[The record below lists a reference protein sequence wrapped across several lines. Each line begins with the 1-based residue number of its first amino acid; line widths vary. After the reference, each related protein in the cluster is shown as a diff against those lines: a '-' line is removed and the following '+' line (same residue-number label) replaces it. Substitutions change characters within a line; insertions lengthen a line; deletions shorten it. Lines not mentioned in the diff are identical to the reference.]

1 MANTATFEDALAS
14 ILGLV
19 LGGGEGG
26 EKASINDNFRP
37 RTIKGP
43 GYWLITQTSTL
54 KSNVIGGWMPEYNK
68 DAVTFYRWKQKGVY
82 KHITRVT
89 VWVGVTSRDDT
100 QGQERNTTDPGN
112 STNPDGNPVVA
123 LGNAW
128 ERMIADL
135 PKVAGPNKA
144 FDPDSIGSVREI
156 LANLTTHA
164 LGISSELTDQVK
176 SVNAK
181 SPDFK
186 GSAESAWRHRV
197 QEANKYLADIM
208 PQAKQWD
215 TSLAQVEQAMRD
227 FITAVADTFEK
238 WSSIHPAGI
247 WQHPYRV
254 IAQMFNES
262 TLEYGDL
269 HDGQSNAWDL
279 GQQYAET
286 GDEEGSQYRGTKFGG
301 SDAGIVTWTPPAWV
315 KYHPFD
321 AFSIPEWNK
330 LDQHLRQM
338 WADNALKTFEP
349 AILAAKKLVSVF
361 AEARNPM
368 SITDPKPVP
377 PNPMPNDVGMPNGG
391 FANNPFGN
399 MGNPFANWGDPFAN
413 MGNPFANVGN
423 PFANMGNPF
432 ANVGNPFA
440 NVGNPFANVGANF
453 GNQFPNGGGLGN
465 PFANGGGLGNPF
477 ANGTGGG
484 AFMPASM
491 MPNSG
496 AGGGAGNPFA
506 NGLGG
511 SFGGGAENPFGG
523 GVGGGLPTDL
533 KVKSGMPSEGG
544 GAGNPFANGLGGSFG
559 GGAGGDLPASLMPN
573 SGAGGG
579 AGNPF
584 ANGLDG
590 SFGGGAENPFGGG
603 AGGGLPTDLKVKSGM
618 PSEGGGAG
626 NPFANGGLDAVVGGG
641 GASGLPPI
649 PAPKPVTPSA
659 GGGLENPF
667 TGGGAGSSLPTS
679 NLGLNRKPSGPQ
691 SLGDLTPS
699 QLEQLDKAG
708 LLDDVPLTAE
718 QADYLRKNGLSP
730 GGATNLGQLSPDQ
743 LDALD
748 RGGLLDETPLTNDQ
762 RAKLGLNGP
771 QSLGDLTPSQ
781 LQRLD
786 GAGLLDDAP
795 LTAEQADY
803 LRKNGLSPG
812 GATNL
817 GQLNPDQ
824 LDALQRGGLLDDVP
838 LSPEERAKLGLP
850 PNPSGSSGGGGSVP
864 GLNTGKLPWPDTGGG
879 GSVPGLNTGKLPW
892 PDTGPSAPIDRNAF
906 PTTVDGK
913 DVSPKPGMTGSIT
926 APPALGDVTR
936 PGSASFPHVPGVQ
949 VGTGGLSAVPGVSG
963 SPGALNPDKLGVP
976 VGGPVGANLTPG
988 PGAGPGLP
996 QPGAGGMPGGGMPF
1010 MPPMMPGM
1018 GGAPQQGQDRDR
1030 QRSTWLKEDEKV
1042 WGTDP
1047 DCAPAVIGR
1056 RGRDTRVE
1064 DDEFGMPVDDRPG
1077 SQDERRRYRG
1087 R

>member
-37 RTIKGP
+37 RSIKGP

-54 KSNVIGGWMPEYNK
+54 KHTGSWMPEYNK
-68 DAVTFYRWKQKGVY
+68 DAVTFYRWKQKGAT

-89 VWVGVTSRDDT
+89 VWVGVTSKDDT
-100 QGQERNTTDPGN
+100 QGQKGNSTDPGN
-112 STNPDGNPVVA
+112 STNADGNPVVA

-135 PKVAGPNKA
+135 PKVAGPNKT

-156 LANLTTHA
+156 LGNLTTHA

-176 SVNAK
+176 SVNVK

-197 QEANKYLADIM
+197 QEANKYLADIL
-208 PQAKQWD
+208 PQFKQWD

-254 IAQMFNES
+254 IATMFNES
-262 TLEYGDL
+262 TLQYGDL

-279 GQQYAET
+279 GQQYADT
-286 GDEEGSQYRGTKFGG
+286 GDKEGTEYRGTKFGG
-301 SDAGIVTWTPPAWV
+301 SDAGTVMWTPPAWV
-315 KYHPFD
+315 KYHSFD

-349 AILAAKKLVSVF
+349 AVLAAKKLVSVF

-391 FANNPFGN
+391 FPNNPFGN

-413 MGNPFANVGN
+413 MGNPFANMGNPFANVGNPFANVGN

-440 NVGNPFANVGANF
+440 NVGANF
-453 GNQFPNGGGLGN
+453 GNPFP
-465 PFANGGGLGNPF
+465 NGGGLGNPF

-484 AFMPASM
+484 AFFPTSLV
-491 MPNSG
+491 PNSG

-511 SFGGGAENPFGG
+511 SFA
-523 GVGGGLPTDL
+523 
-533 KVKSGMPSEGG
+533 
-544 GAGNPFANGLGGSFG
+544 A
-559 GGAGGDLPASLMPN
+559 
-573 SGAGGG
+573 
-579 AGNPF
+579 
-584 ANGLDG
+584 
-590 SFGGGAENPFGGG
+590 GGAENPFGGG
-603 AGGGLPTDLKVKSGM
+603 AGGGLPTSLMPNSGDAFGGGAGNPFANGLGGSSAGGGLENPFGGGAGGGLPADLKVKSGM

-641 GASGLPPI
+641 GAGDPFGGGGANGLPPV
-649 PAPKPVTPSA
+649 PTPEPVVPSA

-667 TGGGAGSSLPTS
+667 TGGGGGSSLPTNNFGIS
-679 NLGLNRKPSGPQ
+679 RKPSGPQ

-743 LDALD
+743 LDALE

-781 LQRLD
+781 LRQLD
-786 GAGLLDDAP
+786 GAGLLDDVP

-817 GQLNPDQ
+817 GQLSPDQ
-824 LDALQRGGLLDDVP
+824 LDALQRGGLLDELP
-838 LSPEERAKLGLP
+838 LSPAERAKLGLP
-850 PNPSGSSGGGGSVP
+850 PNPSGSSGGAGSVP
-864 GLNTGKLPWPDTGGG
+864 GLNTGRLPWPD
-879 GSVPGLNTGKLPW
+879 PGPT
-892 PDTGPSAPIDRNAF
+892 APVDRNPF

-913 DVSPKPGMTGSIT
+913 NVSPKPGMTGSIT
-926 APPALGDVTR
+926 APPAFGDVTR
-936 PGSASFPHVPGVQ
+936 PGSASFPQVPGVQ

-976 VGGPVGANLTPG
+976 VGGPVGTNLNSG

-996 QPGAGGMPGGGMPF
+996 QPGGGGMPGGGMPF

-1018 GGAPQQGQDRDR
+1018 GGAPQPGKDRDR

-1064 DDEFGMPVDDRPG
+1064 DDEFGMPVDERPG

>member
-1 MANTATFEDALAS
+1 MTNTATFEDALAS

-26 EKASINDNFRP
+26 DKASINDKYRP

-43 GYWLITQTSTL
+43 GYWLINQTSTL
-54 KSNVIGGWMPEYNK
+54 KKLTPGGWMPEYNK
-68 DAVTFYRWKQKGVY
+68 DAVTFYRWKQDGAT
-82 KHITRVT
+82 KHITRLT
-89 VWVGVTSRDDT
+89 VWVGVTSKDKT

-112 STNPDGNPVVA
+112 STNPEGNDVVS

-128 ERMIADL
+128 ERMISDL
-135 PKVAGPNKA
+135 PKVAGPNST
-144 FDPDSIGSVREI
+144 FDADSIGSVREI
-156 LANLTTHA
+156 LGNLTTHA

-208 PQAKQWD
+208 PQFKQWD

-227 FITAVADTFEK
+227 FVDAVRDTFEK
-238 WSSIHPAGI
+238 WTSIHPAGV
-247 WQHPYRV
+247 WQHPYRL
-254 IAQMFNES
+254 IATMFNES

-279 GQQYAET
+279 GQQYADT
-286 GDEEGSQYRGTKFGG
+286 GDQEGSEYRGTKLGG
-301 SDAGIVTWTPPAWV
+301 SDAGVVTWTPPAWV

-321 AFSIPEWNK
+321 AFSVPEWNK

-338 WADNALKTFEP
+338 WADKALETFEP
-349 AILAAKKLVSVF
+349 AVLAAKNLVAVF

-377 PNPMPNDVGMPNGG
+377 PNPMPNDVGMPNGA
-391 FANNPFGN
+391 FPNNPFGN

-413 MGNPFANVGN
+413 MGNPFANMGN

-432 ANVGNPFA
+432 ANMGNPFANMGNPFA

-453 GNQFPNGGGLGN
+453 GNQFPNGGSMGN
-465 PFANGGGLGNPF
+465 PFANGGGLDNPF
-477 ANGTGGG
+477 TN
-484 AFMPASM
+484 
-491 MPNSG
+491 G
-496 AGGGAGNPFA
+496 AGAGALF
-506 NGLGG
+506 
-511 SFGGGAENPFGG
+511 
-523 GVGGGLPTDL
+523 PT
-533 KVKSGMPSEGG
+533 
-544 GAGNPFANGLGGSFG
+544 
-559 GGAGGDLPASLMPN
+559 SLMPN

-584 ANGLDG
+584 ANGALG
-590 SFGGGAENPFGGG
+590 AAFTGGGADNPSGGGASNLFPASLMSKSERPSEAGGAGNPFANNGAVGAAFGGG
-603 AGGGLPTDLKVKSGM
+603 AGNPFANNGAVGAAF
-618 PSEGGGAG
+618 GGGAG
-626 NPFANGGLDAVVGGG
+626 NPFANGSLDNPFTEGGAGNPSGGG
-641 GASGLPPI
+641 GANSLLPPVPI
-649 PAPKPVTPSA
+649 PEPVVPSV
-659 GGGLENPF
+659 GGGAQNPF
-667 TGGGAGSSLPTS
+667 TGGGGGSSLPTK
-679 NLGLNRKPSGPQ
+679 NLGLNRSPSGPQ

-699 QLEQLDKAG
+699 QLRQLDKAG

-730 GGATNLGQLSPDQ
+730 GGATKLGQLSPDQ
-743 LDALD
+743 LDALA
-748 RGGLLDETPLTNDQ
+748 RGGLLDETPLTSDQ
-762 RAKLGLNGP
+762 RAKLGLDGP

-781 LQRLD
+781 LRQLD
-786 GAGLLDDAP
+786 GAGLLDDVP

-812 GATNL
+812 GATKL
-817 GQLNPDQ
+817 GQLGPDQ

-864 GLNTGKLPWPDTGGG
+864 GLDVGR
-879 GSVPGLNTGKLPW
+879 LPW
-892 PDTGPSAPIDRNAF
+892 PDTGPTAPVDRNQF

-913 DVSPKPGMTGSIT
+913 NVSPKPGTTGSIT
-926 APPALGDVTR
+926 TPPAFGDVTR

-976 VGGPVGANLTPG
+976 VGGPVGTNLNAG

-996 QPGAGGMPGGGMPF
+996 QPGGGGMPGGGMPF

-1030 QRSTWLKEDEKV
+1030 QRSTWLKEDDKV

-1064 DDEFGMPVDDRPG
+1064 DDEFGMPVDERPG

>member
-26 EKASINDNFRP
+26 DKASINDNFRP

-54 KSNVIGGWMPEYNK
+54 KNSEPGGWMPEYNK
-68 DAVTFYRWKQKGVY
+68 DAVTFYKWRQDGVTKY
-82 KHITRVT
+82 ITRVT
-89 VWVGVTSRDDT
+89 VWVGVTSRDKT
-100 QGQERNTTDPGN
+100 QGQKYNSTDPGN
-112 STNPDGNPVVA
+112 STNADGNPVVS

-135 PKVAGPNKA
+135 PKVAGPNKT

-215 TSLAQVEQAMRD
+215 TTLAQVEQAMRD

-254 IAQMFNES
+254 IATMFNES
-262 TLEYGDL
+262 TLELGDL

-286 GDEEGSQYRGTKFGG
+286 GEQSNQGKRVGG
-301 SDAGIVTWTPPAWV
+301 RDGDLPIMWTPPAWV

-330 LDQHLRQM
+330 LDQHLRQL
-338 WADNALKTFEP
+338 WAEHALKTFEP
-349 AILAAKKLVSVF
+349 AVLAAKKLVSVF

-377 PNPMPNDVGMPNGG
+377 PNPMPNDVGMPNGA
-391 FANNPFGN
+391 FPNNPFGN

-413 MGNPFANVGN
+413 MGNPFANMGNPFANVGNPFANVGN

-440 NVGNPFANVGANF
+440 NAGANF
-453 GNQFPNGGGLGN
+453 GN
-465 PFANGGGLGNPF
+465 PFTNGGGLGNPF

-484 AFMPASM
+484 AFFPTSL

-511 SFGGGAENPFGG
+511 SFAGGGAENPFGG
-523 GVGGGLPTDL
+523 GAGGGLPASVMPNSGAGGGAGNPFANGLGGSFAGGGAENPFGGGAGGGLPDDL

-544 GAGNPFANGLGGSFG
+544 GAGNPFANGLGGSF
-559 GGAGGDLPASLMPN
+559 A
-573 SGAGGG
+573 
-579 AGNPF
+579 
-584 ANGLDG
+584 
-590 SFGGGAENPFGGG
+590 GGGAENPFGGG
-603 AGGGLPTDLKVKSGM
+603 AGGGLPDDLKVKSGM

-626 NPFANGGLDAVVGGG
+626 NPFANGPVDAALGGG
-641 GASGLPPI
+641 GAGNPFGGGGANGLPLVPT
-649 PAPKPVTPSA
+649 PKSVIPSA

-667 TGGGAGSSLPTS
+667 TGGGGGSSLPTS
-679 NLGLNRKPSGPQ
+679 NLGLNRNSSGPQ

-699 QLEQLDKAG
+699 QLQRLDKAG

-730 GGATNLGQLSPDQ
+730 GGATKLGQLNPDQ
-743 LDALD
+743 LDALQ
-748 RGGLLDETPLTNDQ
+748 RGGLLDETPLTSDQ

-786 GAGLLDDAP
+786 GAGLLDDVP

-812 GATNL
+812 GATKL
-817 GQLNPDQ
+817 GQLSPDQ

-864 GLNTGKLPWPDTGGG
+864 GLDAGR
-879 GSVPGLNTGKLPW
+879 LPW

-913 DVSPKPGMTGSIT
+913 NVSPKPGMTGGIT
-926 APPALGDVTR
+926 TPPAFGDVTR

-963 SPGALNPDKLGVP
+963 SAGALNPDKLGVP
-976 VGGPVGANLTPG
+976 VGGPVGTNLNAG

-996 QPGAGGMPGGGMPF
+996 QPGGGGMPGGGMPF

-1064 DDEFGMPVDDRPG
+1064 DDEFGMPVDERPG

>member
-54 KSNVIGGWMPEYNK
+54 KNSEPGGWMPEYNK
-68 DAVTFYRWKQKGVY
+68 DAVTFYKWRQSGATKY
-82 KHITRVT
+82 ITRVT

-100 QGQERNTTDPGN
+100 QGQKYNSTDPGN
-112 STNPDGNPVVA
+112 STNADGNPVVS

-197 QEANKYLADIM
+197 QEANKYLVDIM

-215 TSLAQVEQAMRD
+215 TTLAQVEQAMRD

-262 TLEYGDL
+262 TLELGDL

-286 GDEEGSQYRGTKFGG
+286 GEQSNQGKRVGGRDGSLP
-301 SDAGIVTWTPPAWV
+301 IMWTPPAWV

-330 LDQHLRQM
+330 LDQHLRQL
-338 WADNALKTFEP
+338 WAEHALKTFEP
-349 AILAAKKLVSVF
+349 AVLAAKELVSVF

-377 PNPMPNDVGMPNGG
+377 PNPMPNDVGMPNGA
-391 FANNPFGN
+391 FPNNPFGN

-413 MGNPFANVGN
+413 MGNPFANMGNPFANVGNPFANMGN

-432 ANVGNPFA
+432 ANVG
-440 NVGNPFANVGANF
+440 ANF
-453 GNQFPNGGGLGN
+453 GNPFP
-465 PFANGGGLGNPF
+465 NGGGLGNPF

-484 AFMPASM
+484 AFMPTSL

-523 GVGGGLPTDL
+523 GAGGGLPADL

-544 GAGNPFANGLGGSFG
+544 GAGNPFANGLDGSFG
-559 GGAGGDLPASLMPN
+559 GGAGAGGGLPASIMPN
-573 SGAGGG
+573 SGDAFGGG

-590 SFGGGAENPFGGG
+590 SFGGGAG

-626 NPFANGGLDAVVGGG
+626 NPFANGGLDAAVGGG

-649 PAPKPVTPSA
+649 PTPKPVTPSA

-748 RGGLLDETPLTNDQ
+748 RGGLLDDTPLTSDQ
-762 RAKLGLNGP
+762 RAKLGLDGP

-781 LQRLD
+781 LRQLD

-817 GQLNPDQ
+817 GQLGPDQ

-864 GLNTGKLPWPDTGGG
+864 GLDAGRLPWPDTGGA
-879 GSVPGLNTGKLPW
+879 GSAPGLDAGRLPW

-913 DVSPKPGMTGSIT
+913 NVSPKPGMTGGIT
-926 APPALGDVTR
+926 TPPAFGDVTR
-936 PGSASFPHVPGVQ
+936 PGSASFPQVPGVQ

-976 VGGPVGANLTPG
+976 VGGPVGTNLNSG

-996 QPGAGGMPGGGMPF
+996 QPGGGGMPGGGMPF

-1064 DDEFGMPVDDRPG
+1064 DDEFGMPVDERPG

>member
-26 EKASINDNFRP
+26 DKASINDNFRP

-54 KSNVIGGWMPEYNK
+54 KKLTPGGWMPEYNK
-68 DAVTFYRWKQKGVY
+68 DAVTFYRWKQSGAT

-100 QGQERNTTDPGN
+100 QKQERNTTDPGN

-215 TSLAQVEQAMRD
+215 TTLSQVEQAMRD

-262 TLEYGDL
+262 TLQYGDL

-279 GQQYAET
+279 GQQYADT
-286 GDEEGSQYRGTKFGG
+286 GDEAGFDRQGTKFGG
-301 SDAGIVTWTPPAWV
+301 SDAGTVMWTPPAWV
-315 KYHPFD
+315 KYHSFD

-349 AILAAKKLVSVF
+349 AILAAKKLVSAF

-413 MGNPFANVGN
+413 MGNPFANMGNPFANVGN

-453 GNQFPNGGGLGN
+453 GNPFPNGGGLGN

-477 ANGTGGG
+477 ANGAGGG

-496 AGGGAGNPFA
+496 AGGGAGNPFV

-523 GVGGGLPTDL
+523 GAGGGLPTDL
-533 KVKSGMPSEGG
+533 KVKSEMPSEGG

-559 GGAGGDLPASLMPN
+559 GGAGGDLPASMMPN

-603 AGGGLPTDLKVKSGM
+603 AGGGLPTDLKVKSEM

-626 NPFANGGLDAVVGGG
+626 NPFANDGLDAVVGGG

-649 PAPKPVTPSA
+649 PAPKPLTPSA

-730 GGATNLGQLSPDQ
+730 GGATNLGQL
-743 LDALD
+743 
-748 RGGLLDETPLTNDQ
+748 
-762 RAKLGLNGP
+762 
-771 QSLGDLTPSQ
+771 
-781 LQRLD
+781 
-786 GAGLLDDAP
+786 
-795 LTAEQADY
+795 
-803 LRKNGLSPG
+803 
-812 GATNL
+812 
-817 GQLNPDQ
+817 NPDQ

-864 GLNTGKLPWPDTGGG
+864 GLNTGKLPLPDTGGG
-879 GSVPGLNTGKLPW
+879 GSVPGLDAGRLPW

-913 DVSPKPGMTGSIT
+913 DVSPKPGMTGGIT
-926 APPALGDVTR
+926 TPPAFGDVTR

-976 VGGPVGANLTPG
+976 VGGPVGTNLNTG

-996 QPGAGGMPGGGMPF
+996 QPGVGGMPGGGMPF

-1056 RGRDTRVE
+1056 RVRDTRVE
-1064 DDEFGMPVDDRPG
+1064 EDEFGMPIDERPG

>member
-37 RTIKGP
+37 RSIKGP

-54 KSNVIGGWMPEYNK
+54 KHTGSWMPEYNK
-68 DAVTFYRWKQKGVY
+68 DAVTFYRWKQSGAT

-100 QGQERNTTDPGN
+100 QGQKGNSTDPGN
-112 STNPDGNPVVA
+112 STNADGNPVVS

-156 LANLTTHA
+156 LANLATHA

-215 TSLAQVEQAMRD
+215 TTLAQVEQAMRD

-238 WSSIHPAGI
+238 WSSIHPAGT

-254 IAQMFNES
+254 IATMFNES
-262 TLEYGDL
+262 TLQYGDL

-279 GQQYAET
+279 GQQYADT
-286 GDEEGSQYRGTKFGG
+286 GDQAGFDRQGTKFGG
-301 SDAGIVTWTPPAWV
+301 SDAGTVMWTPPAWV
-315 KYHPFD
+315 KYHSFD

-349 AILAAKKLVSVF
+349 AVLAAKKLVSVF

-391 FANNPFGN
+391 FPNNPFGN
-399 MGNPFANWGDPFAN
+399 MGNPFANW
-413 MGNPFANVGN
+413 GN

-440 NVGNPFANVGANF
+440 NVGNPFANVGNPFANVGANF
-453 GNQFPNGGGLGN
+453 GNPFP
-465 PFANGGGLGNPF
+465 NGGGLGNPF

-484 AFMPASM
+484 AFFPTSL

-496 AGGGAGNPFA
+496 AGGGGAGNPFA

-511 SFGGGAENPFGG
+511 SFAAGGAENPFGG
-523 GVGGGLPTDL
+523 GAGGGLPTDL

-590 SFGGGAENPFGGG
+590 FFGGGAENPFGGG

-748 RGGLLDETPLTNDQ
+748 RGGLLDDTPLTNDQ

-864 GLNTGKLPWPDTGGG
+864 GLDAGR
-879 GSVPGLNTGKLPW
+879 LPW

-913 DVSPKPGMTGSIT
+913 NVSPKPGMTGSIT
-926 APPALGDVTR
+926 TPPALGDVTR

-963 SPGALNPDKLGVP
+963 SSGALNPDKLGVP
-976 VGGPVGANLTPG
+976 VGGPVGTNLNTG

-996 QPGAGGMPGGGMPF
+996 QPGVGGMPGGGMPF

-1064 DDEFGMPVDDRPG
+1064 EDEFGMPIDERPG